1 MDVGRVVGRARQVVS
16 VLASPALRAAALGG
30 NPVDDRTRAA
40 IDSFDWLTDEGPDAS
55 VLGRTSRELQRLQ
68 SPAAVLEFDRI
79 ERMPVKDV
87 ERHALSVRIV
97 ELVFERL
104 GPDRAVPE
112 AVLNAAVGMF
122 ATDVSVVRRDAVDLG
137 VLTRTDDGSVYRMA
151 SARPA

>member
-1 MDVGRVVGRARQVVS
+1 MDVARVVGRARQVVS
-16 VLASPALRAAALGG
+16 VLASPTLRAAVFGG
-30 NPVDDRTRAA
+30 APADDRTRAA
-40 IDSFDWLTDEGPDAS
+40 VGSFDWVTDDGPDAS
-55 VLGRTSRELQRLQ
+55 VLGWTSRELQRLQ

-87 ERHALSVRIV
+87 ERRALSVRIV

-137 VLTRTDDGSVYRMA
+137 VLTRADDGSVYRLA
-151 SARPA
+151 SDRRA